1 MKLFPFATALLVLSP
16 VLARADDQQAYLGI
30 FAETSSMK
38 MAGMPAMPALPKL
51 PPGVKLPPQAQAMFD
66 QGKAHRTLTV
76 RLWSPGIAKDDAA
89 ASLAVPEGLKQGPKL
104 DLDIFRPRPES
115 GNGGDQGGQGNLP
128 ADTSMTIK
136 QYWGSS
142 ATVKPGQPVVIE
154 FGGLTDEQKAA
165 IRRQAARNRRAAGA
179 GSYFYKP
186 DWTTGYWP
194 SEKQPGQIDED
205 AALPGHYALTTN
217 YTGNVDI
224 DVPDQVNFLA
234 PIEMSSPDL
243 SAPIP
248 LDQAITFHWKSIP
261 NILGYYAQIFGMQ
274 GQHTII
280 LWSSSEVKP
289 EQGMGFG
296 YFGNDYPQMS
306 EVRDLVKNQIFMD
319 SDRVEV
325 TVPAGIFQDCDIVT
339 FQMVGY
345 GPGTALD
352 KGQPLPR
359 VQTRTTL
366 MITLGGKMMPH
377 GRGGFSGGGTP
388 EDNP

>member
-1 MKLFPFATALLVLSP
+1 MKLFPYVTALLVLSP

-30 FAETSSMK
+30 FAETSAMK
-38 MAGMPAMPALPKL
+38 MAGMPAMPKL
-51 PPGVKLPPQAQAMFD
+51 PPGVKLPPQAQAALEQFS
-66 QGKAHRTLTV
+66 KAQRKLTV
-76 RLWSPGIAKDDAA
+76 RLWSPGIAKDDAT
-89 ASLAVPEGLKQGPKL
+89 ASLAVPDGLKQGPKL
-104 DLDIFRPRPES
+104 DLDIFRPKPES
-115 GNGGDQGGQGNLP
+115 GSSGDEGGESGP
-128 ADTSMTIK
+128 PVDTSMVIK

-194 SEKQPGQIDED
+194 SEKQPGVIDAD
-205 AALPGHYALTTN
+205 AALTGHYALTTN
-217 YTGNVDI
+217 YTGNVEI

-243 SAPIP
+243 SSQVP
-248 LDQAITFHWKSIP
+248 LDQAITFHWTSIP
-261 NILGYYAQIFGMQ
+261 NILGYYAQIVGMQ
-274 GQHTII
+274 GRKTII
-280 LWSSSEVKP
+280 MWSSSEIKP
-289 EQGMGFG
+289 EMGFAT
-296 YFGNDYPQMS
+296 DYLQMS
-306 EVRDLVKNQIFMD
+306 EVRDLVKKQTFMD
-319 SDRVEV
+319 GDRVEV
-325 TVPAGIFQDCDIVT
+325 TVPAGIFQDCDTVML
-339 FQMVGY
+339 QMIGY

-359 VQTRTTL
+359 VQTKTTL
-366 MITLGGKMMPH
+366 MIMLGGKMMQN
-377 GRGGFSGGGTP
+377 RRFGGFSSGGAP